1 MTKMWKYYRQLF
13 EDSESTTS
21 TTADANTTVA
31 ADIEP
36 AISIDHNERLVT
48 GIQSLLTVLNITQM
62 IPMATGTTVK
72 FYKYAKKNTPEQV
85 GEGEEIKLT
94 EYERKLASTYELTL
108 EKYRKRST
116 AEAIQKVGK
125 DKAVNKTDELL
136 EREVQKGIKKK
147 FYDFL
152 KTGTGTAAKGAT
164 LQAALAN
171 IWAKLSS
178 YGPFIDGDFTPIY
191 FVNPLDIADY
201 LSTAAV
207 TIQTAFGF
215 NYLENFLGLGTVII
229 DPSVEAKKPCAT
241 VKENLNGVYVPAN
254 GDVGTTFGLTSD
266 STGMVGMKH
275 FLVDGKAS
283 IDTLLMSGVTLY
295 PEDLSGVFKG
305 EIGVSTAE

>member
-1 MTKMWKYYRQLF
+1 MNELMKYRKQVF
-13 EDSESTTS
+13 
-21 TTADANTTVA
+21 ADDEGTTVA

-48 GIQSLLTVLNITQM
+48 GIQSLLTVLGITQM
-62 IPMATGTTVK
+62 TPMATGTTVK
-72 FYKYAKKNTPEQV
+72 LYKYKKKNSPEQV

-94 EYERKLASTYELTL
+94 EFERKPAATYELKL

-136 EREVQKGIKKK
+136 EREAQKSIKTK
-147 FYDFL
+147 FYNFL
-152 KTGTGTAAKGAT
+152 KSGEGTADKGAT

-171 IWAKLSS
+171 IWAKMST
-178 YGPFIDGDFTPIY
+178 YEPFIDGDFTPIY

-201 LSTAAV
+201 LATANV
-207 TIQTAFGF
+207 TLQTSFGF
-215 NYLENFLGLGTVII
+215 TYLENFLGLGTVII
-229 DPSVEAKKPCAT
+229 DSSVEAKKPQAT
-241 VKENLNGVYVPAN
+241 VKENLNGVYVPAG

-283 IDTLLMSGVTLY
+283 IDTLLMTGVTLY
-295 PEDLSGVFKG
+295 AEDLTGVFKG
-305 EIGVSTAE
+305 EIGSGE